1 MSITDTFLSMD
12 RNALDLLL
20 KQMDT
25 VLDAP
30 DEVVFSGELD
40 KALVIRLDSESTE
53 LFSIPDNWL
62 RSYESGPALAA
73 RLWCHFAG
81 SEADSRTSYEADN
94 PVVVTSGALSESNIP
109 MSGSCTIAFRSPQT
123 KALYYNV
130 GSMTFGKNLA
140 RCGYRALVICGRLR
154 RTGHVELSSSE
165 VNVRIYEGLCNLT
178 VSQAVKM
185 LGNDGLFTGPAG
197 EQHVIYASAVC
208 DGNTTGRGGLGYV
221 LGMKNLKAVTIVT
234 EDKEV
239 EVRERQSALSDL
251 ISNSRFVEGL
261 RKSGSSL
268 LLKTAASK
276 GIVPVDNFRYRTDPR
291 LFYLTSDEADRRWG
305 KDSITQSNLKFMFS
319 RETPDGKKVPGFEA
333 NVMLGSNLGCFD
345 PESVLHRYNLSL
357 DMGLDYV
364 SLGNILG
371 WCKQA
376 QENGIKVLDKDVDF
390 TDNNDVLP
398 IIEGIGTGQL
408 KYSLLAAGVDEL
420 GKAYSAQKYAY
431 SINGLEC
438 GPYDYRGS
446 FCEAL
451 NQGLGNWFPVYF
463 GFNFDLASR
472 DFPFWVS
479 LNEELVLGLESLGI
493 SPSLL
498 IPFIMD
504 IKGFKLKLIS
514 SSKRIASKYFMLNEI
529 SDELAAYS
537 GQVVDKAY
545 IARHGRRARRLVREI
560 NAFLSGGNRRVYV
573 PDHFC
578 VDPESNSTV
587 SSIVPMHSLVE
598 AYNKIF
604 NYICAL
610 QDSGVK

>member
-1 MSITDTFLSMD
+1 M
-12 RNALDLLL
+12 
-20 KQMDT
+20 
-25 VLDAP
+25 DAP
-30 DEVVFSGELD
+30 DEVVFSGDID
-40 KALVIRLDSESTE
+40 KALVVRLDSESTE
-53 LFSIPDNWL
+53 LFRIPGNWL
-62 RSYESGPALAA
+62 KSYESGPALAT

-81 SEADSRTSYEADN
+81 EEADSPLSYEADN
-94 PVVVTSGALSESNIP
+94 PVVVTSGALSASGIP

-130 GSMTFGKNLA
+130 GSMTFGKNLFL
-140 RCGYRALVICGRLR
+140 CGYRALVICGRLR
-154 RTGHVELSSSE
+154 RTGRIELSSSQ
-165 VNVRIYEGLCNLT
+165 VNVRISEDMCNLT
-178 VSQAVKM
+178 VSEAVKM
-185 LGNDGLFTGPAG
+185 LGKDGLFIGPAG
-197 EQHVIYASAVC
+197 EQHVIYATAIC

-221 LGMKNLKAVTIVT
+221 LGMKNLKAVTVVT
-234 EDKEV
+234 DRTLETQ
-239 EVRERQSALSDL
+239 ERQSALSDL
-251 ISNSRFVEGL
+251 ISKSRFVNGL

-276 GIVPVDNFRYRTDPR
+276 GLVPVDNYRYRTDPR

-305 KDSITQSNLKFMFS
+305 RDSVTQSNLKFMYS
-319 RETPDGKKVPGFEA
+319 RETPDGKKVPGYEA
-333 NVMLGSNLGCFD
+333 NVMLGSNLGCFS
-345 PESVLHRYNLSL
+345 PESVLYRYNLAL
-357 DMGLDYV
+357 EMGLDFV

-376 QENGIKVLDKDVDF
+376 QENGIKVLDREVDF
-390 TDNNDVLP
+390 TDNTGVLP
-398 IIEGIGTGQL
+398 VIEGIGRGL
-408 KYSLLAAGVDEL
+408 PRYAHLASGVEEL
-420 GKAYSAQKYAY
+420 GRVFNAQKYAY

-438 GPYDYRGS
+438 GAYDYRGT

-463 GFNFDLASR
+463 GFNFDLTAR
-472 DFPFWVS
+472 TFPFWVS
-479 LNEELVLGLESLGI
+479 LNEELVMGLESLGL

-504 IKGFKLKLIS
+504 IKGFKMRLIS
-514 SSKRIASKYFMLNEI
+514 SSRRIASKYFMLKEI

-537 GQVVDKAY
+537 GQEVDKTY
-545 IARHGRRARRLVREI
+545 IARHGRRARRLIREV
-560 NAFLSGGNRRVYV
+560 NAFLSGGRRRVYI

-604 NYICAL
+604 NYVCAL
-610 QDSGVK
+610 QDSGTD